1 MTKKVAVI
9 NDLSGLGRCSLTA
22 AISVLSAMGIQAC
35 PLPTA
40 ILSSQTEYP
49 SYYCYDFTDKMD
61 YFRQEWKKLGT
72 SFSGIYTGYV
82 ASVCQIEQIMHFLDT
97 FQTADTFLLVD
108 PVMGDDG
115 VTYDMYT
122 SGLLTAM
129 KELVARA
136 DVITPNLTEFCLLTD
151 IDYNSLQDSSLS
163 IQQLISRLKD
173 AGQTLTKD
181 HEKKVLITGIHFTA
195 DDGVH
200 KIGNL
205 LLDGSSHFLS
215 AYPCCNGSYSGT
227 GDLFASCITGGLA
240 RDISLTEMM
249 QTAGSFLEK
258 SLIDSVEE
266 HVPVN
271 EGVNFE
277 NISCI
282 HRTCHWQLLLH
293 TLVLKITI
301 YLLKI
306 SLLKLFLLIYGDL
319 LYYWYLRLIFR
330 YIISDN
336 VICAPTA
343 SACNL

>member
-1 MTKKVAVI
+1 
-9 NDLSGLGRCSLTA
+9 
-22 AISVLSAMGIQAC
+22 
-35 PLPTA
+35 
-40 ILSSQTEYP
+40 
-49 SYYCYDFTDKMD
+49 MD

-277 NISCI
+277 KY
-282 HRTCHWQLLLH
+282 LYLLH
-293 TLVLKITI
+293 T
-301 YLLKI
+301 
-306 SLLKLFLLIYGDL
+306 
-319 LYYWYLRLIFR
+319 
-330 YIISDN
+330 
-336 VICAPTA
+336 
-343 SACNL
+343 

>member
-1 MTKKVAVI
+1 
-9 NDLSGLGRCSLTA
+9 
-22 AISVLSAMGIQAC
+22 
-35 PLPTA
+35 
-40 ILSSQTEYP
+40 
-49 SYYCYDFTDKMD
+49 
-61 YFRQEWKKLGT
+61 
-72 SFSGIYTGYV
+72 
-82 ASVCQIEQIMHFLDT
+82 
-97 FQTADTFLLVD
+97 
-108 PVMGDDG
+108 MGDDG

-151 IDYNSLQDSSLS
+151 IDYNSLQDPSLS

-271 EGVNFE
+271 EGINFE
-277 NISCI
+277 KY
-282 HRTCHWQLLLH
+282 LYLLH
-293 TLVLKITI
+293 T
-301 YLLKI
+301 
-306 SLLKLFLLIYGDL
+306 
-319 LYYWYLRLIFR
+319 
-330 YIISDN
+330 
-336 VICAPTA
+336 
-343 SACNL
+343 

>member
-1 MTKKVAVI
+1 MFVNILGNEDFFMTMTKKVAVI

-22 AISVLSAMGIQAC
+22 AISVLSAMGIQTC

-72 SFSGIYTGYV
+72 CFSGIYTGYI
-82 ASVCQIEQIMHFLDT
+82 ASVPQIEEIFHFLDT
-97 FQTADTFLLVD
+97 FQTPDTFLLVD

-115 VTYDMYT
+115 MTYDMYT

-136 DVITPNLTEFCLLTD
+136 DVITPNITEFCLLTD
-151 IDYNSLQDSSLS
+151 MDYNTLQNSSLS
-163 IQQLISRLKD
+163 LHQLISCLKD
-173 AGQTLTKD
+173 ASHTLTA
-181 HEKKVLITGIHFTA
+181 ERTKKILITGIRFTT
-195 DDGVH
+195 DDGIP

-215 AYPCCNGSYSGT
+215 AFPCCDGSYSGT

-240 RDISLTEMM
+240 RGTSLTEMI

-258 SLIDSVEE
+258 ALADSVKEQ
-266 HVPVN
+266 VPVN

-277 NISCI
+277 KY
-282 HRTCHWQLLLH
+282 L
-293 TLVLKITI
+293 
-301 YLLKI
+301 YLL
-306 SLLKLFLLIYGDL
+306 
-319 LYYWYLRLIFR
+319 R
-330 YIISDN
+330 
-336 VICAPTA
+336 
-343 SACNL
+343 

>member
-129 KELVARA
+129 KELAARA

-151 IDYNSLQDSSLS
+151 IDYNSPECFHPFLLHPT
-163 IQQLISRLKD
+163 
-173 AGQTLTKD
+173 G
-181 HEKKVLITGIHFTA
+181 VLRPGFHW
-195 DDGVH
+195 
-200 KIGNL
+200 
-205 LLDGSSHFLS
+205 
-215 AYPCCNGSYSGT
+215 SYSQN
-227 GDLFASCITGGLA
+227 A
-240 RDISLTEMM
+240 
-249 QTAGSFLEK
+249 
-258 SLIDSVEE
+258 
-266 HVPVN
+266 
-271 EGVNFE
+271 
-277 NISCI
+277 
-282 HRTCHWQLLLH
+282 LLVFHL
-293 TLVLKITI
+293 LPPLKADYRQI
-301 YLLKI
+301 
-306 SLLKLFLLIYGDL
+306 
-319 LYYWYLRLIFR
+319 R
-330 YIISDN
+330 
-336 VICAPTA
+336 
-343 SACNL
+343 

>member
-1 MTKKVAVI
+1 MFVNILGNEDFFMTMTKKVAVI

-22 AISVLSAMGIQAC
+22 AISVLSAMGIQTC

-72 SFSGIYTGYV
+72 CFSGIYTGYI
-82 ASVCQIEQIMHFLDT
+82 ASVPQIKEIFHFLDT
-97 FQTADTFLLVD
+97 FQTPDTFLLVD

-115 VTYDMYT
+115 MTYDMYT
-122 SGLLTAM
+122 SEFLSAM
-129 KELVARA
+129 KELTARA
-136 DVITPNLTEFCLLTD
+136 DVITPNITEFCLLTD
-151 IDYNSLQDSSLS
+151 MDYNTLQNSSLS
-163 IQQLISRLKD
+163 LHQLISCLKD
-173 AGQTLTKD
+173 ASHTLTA
-181 HEKKVLITGIHFTA
+181 ERTKKILITGIRFTT
-195 DDGVH
+195 DDGIP

-215 AYPCCNGSYSGT
+215 AFPCCDGSYSGT

-240 RDISLTEMM
+240 RGTSLTEMM

-258 SLIDSVEE
+258 ALADSVKE

-277 NISCI
+277 KY
-282 HRTCHWQLLLH
+282 L
-293 TLVLKITI
+293 
-301 YLLKI
+301 YLL
-306 SLLKLFLLIYGDL
+306 
-319 LYYWYLRLIFR
+319 R
-330 YIISDN
+330 
-336 VICAPTA
+336 
-343 SACNL
+343 

>member
-129 KELVARA
+129 KELAARA

-151 IDYNSLQDSSLS
+151 IDYNSLQDSSLP

-240 RDISLTEMM
+240 RDISLPEMM

-277 NISCI
+277 KY
-282 HRTCHWQLLLH
+282 LYLLH
-293 TLVLKITI
+293 T
-301 YLLKI
+301 
-306 SLLKLFLLIYGDL
+306 
-319 LYYWYLRLIFR
+319 
-330 YIISDN
+330 
-336 VICAPTA
+336 
-343 SACNL
+343 